1 MVKNLPA
8 TWEIRVRSLGQ
19 GRSPGGGHACQPL
32 QYSCLENPRDRG
44 AWRATVLGVTK
55 SQTWQRLPLTLNWVG
70 HCSGSLR
77 PHPSSASEKP
87 CGIHRGM
94 VCSRDSGGDQSKKP
108 VLLGSPSWP
117 QLPYTS
123 GSVRVF
129 RNSEWLTR
137 GPWPWNW
144 EARQGWKARNCRW
157 RCCQASSVQSWAP
170 AVTMQRIWR
179 IWLIR
184 GLSSSS
190 RF

>member
-1 MVKNLPA
+1 MEKNLPA
-8 TWEIRVRSLGQ
+8 TREIRVRSLGH
-19 GRSPGGGHACQPL
+19 GRSPGGGHTNPR

-44 AWRATVLGVTK
+44 AWRATVPGVTK
-55 SQTWQRLPLTLNWVG
+55 SQTWQQLPLILNWVG

-77 PHPSSASEKP
+77 PHPSRASEEP

-94 VCSRDSGGDQSKKP
+94 VCSRDSGGDHSKKP
-108 VLLGSPSWP
+108 VLLDSPAWP

-123 GSVRVF
+123 RLVRVF
-129 RNSEWLTR
+129 RNSGSQGVR
-137 GPWPWNW
+137 GLGT
-144 EARQGWKARNCRW
+144 EKQDGWKARNCRW
-157 RCCQASSVQSWAP
+157 RCCQTSSVQSWAP